1 MLFRSPAEFIKI
13 PQQSLSMESPAE
25 LSSKPQRSI
34 SSHRVIPFRVFSP
47 ASLFPNR
54 VIFSYRFILATII
67 PSGNEE
73 LYSSTSA
80 QDSTNSRHSSRI
92 YFPRQEYI
100 HKHHIFIHY
109 SMHTHH
115 TPQISFILENI
126 LISCS
131 SYIMT
136 LHTTKL
142 CLFRKRSIKR

>member
-1 MLFRSPAEFIKI
+1 
-13 PQQSLSMESPAE
+13 MESPAE

-34 SSHRVIPFRVFSP
+34 SSHRVIPRRVISP
-47 ASLFPNR
+47 TSLFPNG
-54 VIFSYRFILATII
+54 VIFSYRFILAIII

-92 YFPRQEYI
+92 YFPRREYI

-115 TPQISFILENI
+115 TTQISFIFENI
-126 LISCS
+126 LKSCS
-131 SYIMT
+131 SCIMT
-136 LHTTKL
+136 LHTTNTLPFQK
-142 CLFRKRSIKR
+142 KKSIKRWLPSTFTVPDQHR